1 MLIIDQIYIKYEI
14 NSMLKNAEK
23 SQTKKNEKTA
33 FDTLLICHIIQTRQ
47 EQKDPIKMLQI
58 KIVSLTSMCQIFIFL
73 ENWSRKHLLT

>member
-1 MLIIDQIYIKYEI
+1 MQK
-14 NSMLKNAEK
+14 SLKQKDEM
-23 SQTKKNEKTA
+23 TA

-47 EQKDPIKMLQI
+47 EQNDPIKMLQI